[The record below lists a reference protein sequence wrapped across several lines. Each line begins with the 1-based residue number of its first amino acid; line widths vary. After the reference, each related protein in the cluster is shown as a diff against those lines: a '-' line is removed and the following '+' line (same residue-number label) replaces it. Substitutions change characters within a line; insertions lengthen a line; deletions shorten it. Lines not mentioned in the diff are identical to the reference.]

1 MHRSLTLSL
10 SFSPQV
16 HKIINGS
23 LAQRDGRIEKG
34 DRILS
39 INGILLKGKTHKEA
53 LEIMKTPTPEVLL
66 VVFHNL
72 SNGTISAADKHQ
84 LTKKS
89 SYSNFNKLSK
99 ELSYSTREL
108 GTSTQSSLSSLSASS
123 STLNQVDNFKIYKA
137 NLIKDGAALGFVL
150 EGGKD
155 SPLGDKP
162 LTIKR
167 IFKGNHTLSTHIFW
181 MLLLGVSLESLPL
194 NMISPAELR
203 CALLISFLPSL
214 FHCSNPREHPT
225 NT

>member
-1 MHRSLTLSL
+1 
-10 SFSPQV
+10 
-16 HKIINGS
+16 
-23 LAQRDGRIEKG
+23 
-34 DRILS
+34 
-39 INGILLKGKTHKEA
+39 
-53 LEIMKTPTPEVLL
+53 MKTPTPEVLL

-72 SNGTISAADKHQ
+72 SNGSLSADKHQ

-99 ELSYSTREL
+99 ELSYSSREL
-108 GTSTQSSLSSLSASS
+108 SSAQATASLSSLSASS

-167 IFKGNHTLSTHIFW
+167 IFKGKHTLFTC
-181 MLLLGVSLESLPL
+181 LADYRLV
-194 NMISPAELR
+194 LR
-203 CALLISFLPSL
+203 CGSLISFLSYRPIVRPILPPDDHSAI
-214 FHCSNPREHPT
+214 HPDDHHRST
-225 NT
+225 GGPADQEGTLSPGDELICVNNKAVYNMTRTEAWNFMKKLDDGPVSMVVRRKLYSY